1 MPNDQKKIIP
11 INYTNR
17 EFQSIREDLISIAER
32 YYPDTFRDFSE
43 GSFGAL
49 MVDAVAYVGDQLSFY
64 LDYNVNESFLDTA
77 YQYDNVLR
85 HGRTLGYKYTGRPS
99 TYGKVAIYVLV
110 PASPT
115 GLGPDSNYYPVL
127 QRGSRFG
134 SEGGLSFVLT
144 QNVDFSSPE
153 NPVVAARVDPSTG
166 APTFYAVKAYGEVVS
181 GRFSRESIT
190 CGAYERFKRVS
201 IRNSN
206 ISEIIS
212 VTDSE
217 GNEYFEVDYLAQDVV
232 FKEVSNK
239 NYQNDNVPSI
249 LKPILVSRKFVV
261 ERTRTETILQFG
273 SGKASNS
280 DVVADPTTVAAQVFG
295 KDYVTDSTF
304 DPSRLSET
312 ESFGIVP
319 SDTTLTIVYRTTNPD
334 NSNTAVGSLNRV
346 QEGILKFE
354 NEQGLVTSTLNTIRS
369 SIEVSNEEPIIGN
382 VTNATTDEIKRRI
395 IDTFPTQN
403 RAVTQADYENLA
415 YRMPA
420 KFGSIKR
427 VSVQREPT
435 STRRTLNMYVISE
448 NNFGNFTTSNS
459 TIKNNLKTWLNHYRM
474 LTDTIEI
481 FDAFIFNFGIDFT
494 VKASPNTDKF
504 DLLQTCVSTLR
515 NEFNTK
521 YFIGEHINI
530 SDIYSVLSR
539 VTGVVD
545 VVKVT
550 ITHKKGT
557 NYSSIDFDV
566 RSNLSPDGSTLIIP
580 KNVVAELKFPDT
592 DIKGRIR

>member
-1 MPNDQKKIIP
+1 MTKKP
-11 INYTNR
+11 LPTRLNLLQT
-17 EFQSIREDLISIAER
+17 S
-32 YYPDTFRDFSE
+32 
-43 GSFGAL
+43 
-49 MVDAVAYVGDQLSFY
+49 
-64 LDYNVNESFLDTA
+64 
-77 YQYDNVLR
+77 
-85 HGRTLGYKYTGRPS
+85 KRPTS
-99 TYGKVAIYVLV
+99 QEVHHHNL
-110 PASPT
+110 
-115 GLGPDSNYYPVL
+115 
-127 QRGSRFG
+127 
-134 SEGGLSFVLT
+134 LT

-217 GNEYFEVDYLAQDVV
+217 GNEYFEVDYLAQDIV

-481 FDAFIFNFGIDFT
+481 FDAFANFN
-494 VKASPNTDKF
+494 
-504 DLLQTCVSTLR
+504 
-515 NEFNTK
+515 
-521 YFIGEHINI
+521 
-530 SDIYSVLSR
+530 
-539 VTGVVD
+539 
-545 VVKVT
+545 
-550 ITHKKGT
+550 
-557 NYSSIDFDV
+557 
-566 RSNLSPDGSTLIIP
+566 
-580 KNVVAELKFPDT
+580 
-592 DIKGRIR
+592 